1 MKLTSR
7 HLLLG
12 VTGGIAAYKAA
23 ELARLLVKAGAEVQV
38 VMTQAAT
45 RFVAPLT
52 FEALTGR
59 PVYTDLFDSAHEAA
73 MGHIELARWADLV
86 VVAPA
91 TADFIARLAGGRADD
106 LLTTL
111 CAATKAPVAVAP
123 AMNQQMWANPAT
135 QESVKTLKRF
145 QTLIWGPAAGEQAC
159 GDVGPGRLFEAAQLF
174 QLVCDHFAKGLF
186 SGVRALVTAG
196 PTHEALDPVRFIG
209 NRSSGRMGFAIARAL
224 LEEGAQVTLVAGPVS
239 MKTPRGMTRV
249 DVESALQMH
258 EAVMQRVTPCDLF
271 VATAAVADYRPQ
283 KSATEKIKKSGE
295 QLTIELIRNPDI
307 LADVAALEDG
317 PYTVGFAAETECLD
331 EYAQQKRISK
341 RIDMIAA
348 NLVGAE
354 EGGFESSENAL
365 SVFWEGGQQQ
375 LPLAD
380 KLRLARQLITLMSE
394 HFYARTGT
402 ENP

>member
-52 FEALTGR
+52 FEALTGK
-59 PVYTDLFDSAHEAA
+59 PVHTDLFDSAHEAA

-111 CAATKAPVAVAP
+111 CAATKAPVVVAP
-123 AMNQQMWANPAT
+123 AMNQQMWANAAT
-135 QESVKTLKRF
+135 QQNIKALQGHDK
-145 QTLIWGPAAGEQAC
+145 LIWGPAAGEQAC

-174 QLVCDHFAKGLF
+174 QLVCDHFSKGLF
-186 SGVRALVTAG
+186 AGVRALVTAG

-224 LEEGAQVTLVAGPVS
+224 LEEGAEVTLVAGPVS
-239 MKTPRGMTRV
+239 METPRGVTRI
-249 DVESALQMH
+249 DVESALQMYR
-258 EAVMQRVTPCDLF
+258 EVILKVLQCDLF

-283 KSATEKIKKSGE
+283 KSAAEKIKKSSE

-307 LADVAALEDG
+307 LANVAALEDG
-317 PYTVGFAAETECLD
+317 PYTVGFAAETERLD

-341 RIDMIAA
+341 GVDMIAA

-354 EGGFESSENAL
+354 EGGFESEENAL

-375 LPLAD
+375 LPLTD

-394 HFYARTGT
+394 QFYARTGT
-402 ENP
+402 

>member
-1 MKLTSR
+1 MNLTNR

-52 FEALTGR
+52 FEALTGNSVR
-59 PVYTDLFDSAHEAA
+59 TDLFDSAHEAA

-91 TADFIARLAGGRADD
+91 TADFMARLAAGRADD

-111 CAATKAPVAVAP
+111 CVATTAPVAVAP
-123 AMNQQMWANPAT
+123 AMNQQMWANAAT
-135 QESVKTLKRF
+135 QESVKTLESF
-145 QTLIWGPAAGEQAC
+145 HMLIWGPAAGEQAC

-174 QLVCDHFAKGLF
+174 QLVCEHFATGLF
-186 SGVRALVTAG
+186 AGVRALVTAG

-209 NRSSGRMGFAIARAL
+209 NRSSGRMGFAMAQAL
-224 LEEGAQVTLVAGPVS
+224 VEEGAEVTLVAGPVS
-239 MKTPRGMTRV
+239 MTTPRGVTRI
-249 DVESALQMH
+249 DVESAMQMH
-258 EAVMQRVTPCDLF
+258 SEVMQRVTTCDLF
-271 VATAAVADYRPQ
+271 VATAAVADYRPRQ
-283 KSATEKIKKSGE
+283 SAAEKIKKSGE
-295 QLTIELIRNPDI
+295 KLTIDLIRNPDI
-307 LADVAALEDG
+307 LANVAALEKS
-317 PYTVGFAAETECLD
+317 PYTVGFAAETERLE
-331 EYAQQKRISK
+331 EYAQRKRIDK

-348 NLVGAE
+348 NLVGAA
-354 EGGFESSENAL
+354 EGGFESTQNAL
-365 SVFWEGGQQQ
+365 TIFWEGGRQQ
-375 LPLAD
+375 LPLTD
-380 KLRLARQLITLMSE
+380 KLRLARQFITLMSE

-402 ENP
+402 

>member
-1 MKLTSR
+1 MELTNR

-38 VMTQAAT
+38 VMTEAAT

-52 FEALTGR
+52 FEALTGKAA
-59 PVYTDLFDSAHEAA
+59 YTDLFDSALEAA

-91 TADFIARLAGGRADD
+91 TADFMSRLAAGRADD

-111 CAATKAPVAVAP
+111 CLASSAPVAVAP

-135 QESVKTLKRF
+135 QKSLKTLKDF
-145 QTLIWGPAAGEQAC
+145 QAQIWGPAAGEQAC
-159 GDVGPGRLFEAAQLF
+159 GDIGPGRMFEAIQLF
-174 QLVCDHFAKGLF
+174 QLVCDHFSTGAL

-196 PTHEALDPVRFIG
+196 PTHEPLDPVRFIG

-224 LEEGAQVTLVAGPVS
+224 LEEGASVTLVAGPVT
-239 MKTPRGMTRV
+239 MKTPPGVTRI
-249 DVESALQMH
+249 DVQSAAQMH
-258 EAVMQRVTPCDLF
+258 AAVMQRMSQCDLF
-271 VATAAVADYRPQ
+271 VATAAVADYRPREFVV
-283 KSATEKIKKSGE
+283 EKIKKSSE
-295 QLTIELIRNPDI
+295 RLTIELLRNPDI

-317 PYTVGFAAETECLD
+317 PITLGFAAETGRLD

-341 RIDMIAA
+341 QVDMIAA
-348 NLVGAE
+348 NLVGAA
-354 EGGFESSENAL
+354 EGGFESEKNAL
-365 SVFWEGGQQQ
+365 TVFWEGGQKQ
-375 LPLAD
+375 LPLTD
-380 KLRLARQLITLMSE
+380 KLRLARQLVSLMSE
-394 HFYARTGT
+394 QFYARTGT
-402 ENP
+402 

>member
-1 MKLTSR
+1 MNLTSR

-59 PVYTDLFDSAHEAA
+59 PVHTDLFDSAHEAA

-91 TADFIARLAGGRADD
+91 TADFIARLARGRADD

-111 CAATKAPVAVAP
+111 CVATKAPVAVAP

-135 QESVKTLKRF
+135 QENIQTLQAHDK
-145 QTLIWGPAAGEQAC
+145 LIWGPAAGEQAC
-159 GDVGPGRLFEAAQLF
+159 GDVGPGRLCEAIQLF
-174 QLVCDHFAKGLF
+174 QLVCDHFANGSF
-186 SGVRALVTAG
+186 AGVRALVTAG

-224 LEEGAQVTLVAGPVS
+224 VEEGSEVTLVAGPVS
-239 MKTPRGMTRV
+239 MKTPRGVTRI

-258 EAVMQRVTPCDLF
+258 EVVMQRVTPCDLF
-271 VATAAVADYRPQ
+271 VATAAVADYRPRN
-283 KSATEKIKKSGE
+283 AAPEKIKKSSE
-295 QLTIELIRNPDI
+295 QLVIELIRNPDI
-307 LADVAALEDG
+307 LGDVAVLEDG
-317 PYTVGFAAETECLD
+317 PYTVGFAAETERLD
-331 EYAQQKRISK
+331 EFAQQKRISK
-341 RIDMIAA
+341 RVDMIAA
-348 NLVGAE
+348 NLVGAG
-354 EGGFESSENAL
+354 EGGFESAENAL
-365 SVFWEGGQQQ
+365 CVFWEGGQQQ
-375 LPLAD
+375 LPLTD

-394 HFYARTGT
+394 QFYARTGT
-402 ENP
+402 

>member
-1 MKLTSR
+1 MNLTNR

-52 FEALTGR
+52 FEALTGNS
-59 PVYTDLFDSAHEAA
+59 VCTDLFDSAHEAA

-91 TADFIARLAGGRADD
+91 TADFMARLAVGRADD

-111 CAATKAPVAVAP
+111 CVATKAPVAVAP
-123 AMNQQMWANPAT
+123 AMNQQMWANAAT
-135 QESVKTLKRF
+135 QESIKTLEGF
-145 QTLIWGPAAGEQAC
+145 HMLIWGPAAGEQAC

-174 QLVCDHFAKGLF
+174 QLVCEHFATGLF
-186 SGVRALVTAG
+186 AGVRALITAG

-209 NRSSGRMGFAIARAL
+209 NRSSGRMGFAMAQAL
-224 LEEGAQVTLVAGPVS
+224 VEEGAEVTLVAGPVS
-239 MKTPRGMTRV
+239 MKTPRGVTRI
-249 DVESALQMH
+249 DIESAMQMH
-258 EAVMQRVTPCDLF
+258 SEVMQRVTTCDLF

-283 KSATEKIKKSGE
+283 QSAAEKIKKSGE
-295 QLTIELIRNPDI
+295 KLTIELIRNPDI
-307 LADVAALEDG
+307 LANVASLENS
-317 PYTVGFAAETECLD
+317 PYTVGFAAETERLE
-331 EYAQQKRISK
+331 EYAQRK
-341 RIDMIAA
+341 RIDKRIDIIAA
-348 NLVGAE
+348 NLVGAA
-354 EGGFESSENAL
+354 EGGFESTQNAL
-365 SVFWEGGQQQ
+365 TVFWEGGQQQ
-375 LPLAD
+375 LPLTD
-380 KLRLARQLITLMSE
+380 KLRLARQFITLMSE

-402 ENP
+402 

>member
-1 MKLTSR
+1 MNLTNR

-52 FEALTGR
+52 FEALTGNTVR
-59 PVYTDLFDSAHEAA
+59 TDLFDSAHEAA

-91 TADFIARLAGGRADD
+91 TADFMARLAVGRADD

-111 CAATKAPVAVAP
+111 CVATTAPVAVAP
-123 AMNQQMWANPAT
+123 AMNQQMWANAAT
-135 QESVKTLKRF
+135 QESIKTLQGHDK
-145 QTLIWGPAAGEQAC
+145 LIWGPAAGEQAC

-174 QLVCDHFAKGLF
+174 QLVCEHFATGLF
-186 SGVRALVTAG
+186 AGVRALITAG

-209 NRSSGRMGFAIARAL
+209 NRSSGRMGFAMAQAL
-224 LEEGAQVTLVAGPVS
+224 VEEGAEVTLVAGPVS
-239 MKTPRGMTRV
+239 MTTPRGVTRI
-249 DVESALQMH
+249 DVESAMQMH
-258 EAVMQRVTPCDLF
+258 SEVMQRVATCDLF

-283 KSATEKIKKSGE
+283 QTAVEKIKKSGE
-295 QLTIELIRNPDI
+295 KLTIDLIRNPDI
-307 LADVAALEDG
+307 LANVAALENS
-317 PYTVGFAAETECLD
+317 PYTVGFAAETERLE
-331 EYAQQKRISK
+331 EYAQRKRIDK

-348 NLVGAE
+348 NLVGAA
-354 EGGFESSENAL
+354 EGGFESTQNAL
-365 SVFWEGGQQQ
+365 TIFWEGGQLQ
-375 LPLAD
+375 LPLTD
-380 KLRLARQLITLMSE
+380 KLRLARQFITLMSE

-402 ENP
+402 

>member
-1 MKLTSR
+1 MNLTNR

-52 FEALTGR
+52 FEALTGNTVR
-59 PVYTDLFDSAHEAA
+59 TDLFDSAHEAA

-91 TADFIARLAGGRADD
+91 TADFMARLAVGRADD

-111 CAATKAPVAVAP
+111 CVATTAPVAVAP
-123 AMNQQMWANPAT
+123 AMNQQMWANAAT
-135 QESVKTLKRF
+135 QKSIKTL
-145 QTLIWGPAAGEQAC
+145 QGHDNLIWGPAAGEQAC

-174 QLVCDHFAKGLF
+174 QLVCEHFATGLF
-186 SGVRALVTAG
+186 AGVRALITAG

-209 NRSSGRMGFAIARAL
+209 NRSSGRMGFAMAQAL
-224 LEEGAQVTLVAGPVS
+224 VEEGAEVTLVAGPVS
-239 MKTPRGMTRV
+239 MTTPRGVTRI
-249 DVESALQMH
+249 DVESAMQMH
-258 EAVMQRVTPCDLF
+258 SEVMQRVATCDLF

-283 KSATEKIKKSGE
+283 QTAVEKIKKSGE
-295 QLTIELIRNPDI
+295 KLTIDLIRNPDI
-307 LADVAALEDG
+307 LANVAALENS
-317 PYTVGFAAETECLD
+317 PYTVGFAAETERLE
-331 EYAQQKRISK
+331 EYAQRKRIDK

-348 NLVGAE
+348 NLVGAA
-354 EGGFESSENAL
+354 EGGFESTQNAL
-365 SVFWEGGQQQ
+365 TLFWEGGQLQ
-375 LPLAD
+375 LPLTD
-380 KLRLARQLITLMSE
+380 KLRLARQFITLMSE

-402 ENP
+402 

>member
-52 FEALTGR
+52 FEALTGK
-59 PVYTDLFDSAHEAA
+59 PVHTDLFDSAHEAA

-123 AMNQQMWANPAT
+123 AMNQQMWANAAT
-135 QESVKTLKRF
+135 QQNIKALQGHDK
-145 QTLIWGPAAGEQAC
+145 LIWGPAAGEQAC

-174 QLVCDHFAKGLF
+174 QLVCDHFSKGLF
-186 SGVRALVTAG
+186 AGVRALVTAG

-209 NRSSGRMGFAIARAL
+209 NRSSGRMGFSIAQAL
-224 LEEGAQVTLVAGPVS
+224 VEEGAEVTLVAGPVS
-239 MKTPRGMTRV
+239 METPRGVTRI
-249 DVESALQMH
+249 DVESALQMYR
-258 EAVMQRVTPCDLF
+258 EVILKVLQCDLF

-283 KSATEKIKKSGE
+283 KSAAEKIKKSSE
-295 QLTIELIRNPDI
+295 QLTIELILNPDI
-307 LADVAALEDG
+307 LANVAAFEDG
-317 PYTVGFAAETECLD
+317 PYTLGFAAETERLD

-341 RIDMIAA
+341 GVDMIAA

-354 EGGFESSENAL
+354 EGGFESEENAL

-375 LPLAD
+375 LPLTD

-394 HFYARTGT
+394 QFYARTGT
-402 ENP
+402 

>member
-52 FEALTGR
+52 FEALTGK
-59 PVYTDLFDSAHEAA
+59 PVHTDLFDSAHEAA

-123 AMNQQMWANPAT
+123 AMNQQMWANAAT
-135 QESVKTLKRF
+135 QQNIKALQGHDK
-145 QTLIWGPAAGEQAC
+145 LIWGPAAGEQAC

-174 QLVCDHFAKGLF
+174 QLVCDHFSKGLF
-186 SGVRALVTAG
+186 AGVRALVTAG

-209 NRSSGRMGFAIARAL
+209 NRSSGRMGFAIAQAL
-224 LEEGAQVTLVAGPVS
+224 LEEGAEVTLVAGPVS
-239 MKTPRGMTRV
+239 METPRGVTRI
-249 DVESALQMH
+249 DVESALQMYR
-258 EAVMQRVTPCDLF
+258 EVILKVLQCDLF

-283 KSATEKIKKSGE
+283 KSAAEKIKKSSE
-295 QLTIELIRNPDI
+295 QLTIELILNPDI
-307 LADVAALEDG
+307 LANVAAFEDG
-317 PYTVGFAAETECLD
+317 PYTLGFAAETERLD

-341 RIDMIAA
+341 GVDMIAA

-354 EGGFESSENAL
+354 EGGFESEENAL

-375 LPLAD
+375 LPLTD

-394 HFYARTGT
+394 QFYARTGT
-402 ENP
+402 

>member
-1 MKLTSR
+1 MNLTNR

-52 FEALTGR
+52 FEALTGK
-59 PVYTDLFDSAHEAA
+59 PVHTDLFDSAHEAA

-91 TADFIARLAGGRADD
+91 TADFMARLARGRADD

-111 CAATKAPVAVAP
+111 CVATRAPVAVAP
-123 AMNQQMWANPAT
+123 AMNQQMWANAAT
-135 QESVKTLKRF
+135 QQNVKTLKSF
-145 QTLIWGPAAGEQAC
+145 QMLIWGPAAGEQAC
-159 GDVGPGRLFEAAQLF
+159 GDVGPGRMFEADSLY
-174 QLVCDHFAKGLF
+174 QLVCAHFSRGVFA
-186 SGVRALVTAG
+186 GVRVLLTAG

-209 NRSSGRMGFAIARAL
+209 NRSSGRMGFAVARAL
-224 LEEGAQVTLVAGPVS
+224 LEEGAEVTLVAGPVS
-239 MKTPRGMTRV
+239 MKTPRGATRI

-258 EAVMQRVTPCDLF
+258 QAVMQRVMQCDLF

-283 KSATEKIKKSGE
+283 ESAPEKIKKSSE

-317 PYTVGFAAETECLD
+317 PYTLGFAAETERLD
-331 EYAQQKRISK
+331 EYAQHKRVSK
-341 RIDMIAA
+341 GVDMIAA

-354 EGGFESSENAL
+354 EGGFEREENAL
-365 SVFWEGGQQQ
+365 SLFWEGGRKQ
-375 LPLAD
+375 LPLTD

-394 HFYARTGT
+394 QFYARTGT
-402 ENP
+402 